1 MKTNSNNIMKM
12 NLKSVTSLILSLI
25 VTLASAAAVRPQER
39 HRILVSTDIGGT
51 DADDNQSMAHLLMYS
66 DLFDIEALVSTP
78 TFGDGSK
85 AEILRMIDVYEKDYP
100 RLVAHASGLLS
111 PDSLRSLCRQGADRR
126 APYCG
131 YSTPTEGSQAII
143 EAARRQDP
151 RPLYVL
157 VWGALEDVAQA
168 LHDAPDIKDKIRVY
182 WIGGPNKKW
191 GANAYAYIA
200 ENFPDLWMIENNASY
215 RGFISDNKRDDRF
228 NSRYYD
234 DVIKGA
240 GALGEDFKS
249 YYDGNVKMGDSPSLF
264 YVMNGDPSRPDTES
278 WGGQFQR
285 ISYSP
290 RKVFTYMTTVQ
301 DTVPVYSIAEFRFK
315 GIAGVVP
322 VGEVAFTM
330 TIDGQEWDGV
340 YLGGWE
346 YGVRYV
352 PKAPGTLDYRLSAPL
367 IPAMDGLKGSIVVS
381 GLWPGKK
388 FEESY
393 PLGKNWWSDRTTRSL
408 FRGKWQG
415 AATTEKW
422 REAVLTDW
430 SKRWEWLKE

>member
-1 MKTNSNNIMKM
+1 MKTNSNNIMKI

-131 YSTPTEGSQAII
+131 YSTPTEGSQTII

-200 ENFPDLWMIENNASY
+200 ENF
-215 RGFISDNKRDDRF
+215 
-228 NSRYYD
+228 
-234 DVIKGA
+234 
-240 GALGEDFKS
+240 
-249 YYDGNVKMGDSPSLF
+249 
-264 YVMNGDPSRPDTES
+264 
-278 WGGQFQR
+278 
-285 ISYSP
+285 
-290 RKVFTYMTTVQ
+290 
-301 DTVPVYSIAEFRFK
+301 
-315 GIAGVVP
+315 
-322 VGEVAFTM
+322 
-330 TIDGQEWDGV
+330 
-340 YLGGWE
+340 
-346 YGVRYV
+346 
-352 PKAPGTLDYRLSAPL
+352 
-367 IPAMDGLKGSIVVS
+367 
-381 GLWPGKK
+381 
-388 FEESY
+388 
-393 PLGKNWWSDRTTRSL
+393 
-408 FRGKWQG
+408 
-415 AATTEKW
+415 
-422 REAVLTDW
+422 LTCG
-430 SKRWEWLKE
+430 

>member
-1 MKTNSNNIMKM
+1 M
-12 NLKSVTSLILSLI
+12 NLKSITCLILSLTVSL
-25 VTLASAAAVRPQER
+25 VTMSAAVRPTER

-51 DADDNQSMAHLLMYS
+51 DPDDNQSMAHLLMYN

-78 TFGDGSK
+78 TFGKGSK
-85 AEILRMIDVYEKDYP
+85 GEIVRMIDLYEKDYP
-100 RLVAHASGLLS
+100 RLSAHAPAMLA
-111 PDSLRSLCRQGADRR
+111 PDSLRALCRQGAVKR

-131 YSTPTEGSQAII
+131 FGEPTEGSKAIV

-157 VWGALEDVAQA
+157 VWGGLEDVAQA
-168 LHDAPDIKDKIRVY
+168 LHDAPDISDRIRVY

-191 GANAYAYIA
+191 SANAYAYIA
-200 ENFPDLWMIENNASY
+200 ENFPGLWMIENNATY
-215 RGFISDNKRDDRF
+215 RGFIGDGKREGRF
-228 NSRYYD
+228 NNGYYD
-234 DVIKGA
+234 YAVKGA
-240 GALGEDFKS
+240 GALGEDFRS
-249 YYDGNVKMGDSPSLF
+249 YYDGNVKMGDTPSLL
-264 YVMNGDPSRPDTES
+264 YMMNGDPSRPDTES

-285 ISYSP
+285 LSYSP
-290 RKVFTYMTTVQ
+290 RKVFRYMTTVQ

-330 TIDGQEWDGV
+330 TVDGQEWEGV

-352 PKAPGTLDYRLSAPL
+352 PKAPGTYDYRLSAPL
-367 IPAMDGLKGSIVVS
+367 IPAMDGLKGSFVAS
-381 GLWPGKK
+381 PLWPGK
-388 FEESY
+388 ELSDSY
-393 PLGKNWWSDRTTRSL
+393 KLGKKWWSDRTTRSL
-408 FRGKWQG
+408 FRDKWQG

-430 SKRWEWLKE
+430 AERLGWLK